1 MNFFQYQ
8 ETVPYVFGATSDT
21 MVQSTITNIT
31 QRARIVERLRQHTA
45 IMHDYVISGSDRP
58 DTVAQK
64 VYGDVKY
71 TWVVLLVNN
80 IMSLYDW
87 PMTSDEFELYLI
99 GKYGSLS
106 LSQNNDQDP
115 RTRTDAAWSAA
126 KFYYTTEGDRVDAT
140 TYAGLG
146 ARQGTTNTPYTQE
159 VEDNDAKRRIKV
171 VPASTLAG
179 LGNAL
184 KTLYRT

>member
-8 ETVPYVFGATSDT
+8 ETIPYAFGATSDT
-21 MVQSTITNIT
+21 MVQTTITNIT
-31 QRARIVERLRQHTA
+31 QRARIAERLRQHTTM
-45 IMHDYVISGSDRP
+45 MHEYVIGEGERP
-58 DTVAQK
+58 DMVAQN

-80 IMSLYDW
+80 IVSLYDW
-87 PMTSDEFELYLI
+87 PMTNSEFELYLI

-106 LSQNNDQDP
+106 LSQNQG
-115 RTRTDAAWSAA
+115 TRTDAAWSAA

-159 VEDNDAKRRIKV
+159 VEDNDARRTIKV
-171 VPASTLAG
+171 TSKRFLPGILSI
-179 LGNAL
+179 L
-184 KTLYRT
+184 KTLYKA